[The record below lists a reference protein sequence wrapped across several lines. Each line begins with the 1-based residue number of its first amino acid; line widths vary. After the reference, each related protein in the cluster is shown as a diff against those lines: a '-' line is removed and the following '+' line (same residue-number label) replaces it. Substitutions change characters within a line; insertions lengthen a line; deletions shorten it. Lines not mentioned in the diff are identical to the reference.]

1 MNAKQAKDHFEKLS
15 GVRPVGR
22 GYLASE
28 QVQGEVAA
36 LGALVAAN
44 DAARARGLSGEALA
58 LAYRQNDLAH
68 LRALDALDKGG
79 REKRRLKVLAELGFD
94 V

>member
-1 MNAKQAKDHFEKLS
+1 MNAKQAKDQFEKLS

-36 LGALVAAN
+36 LKALVEAN
-44 DAARARGLSGEALA
+44 AQARASFSGEALA
-58 LAYRQNDLAH
+58 KAYRLNQLDN

-79 REKRRLKVLAELGFD
+79 REKARRKVFAALALS